1 MPVLSRRTASRDAA
15 DALHHARQARRTTLE
30 PMLPVVVS
38 SALFLATLAIP
49 FIAAL
54 LIQ

>member
-1 MPVLSRRTASRDAA
+1 MPVLSRRTAAQDAA
-15 DALHHARQARRTTLE
+15 DALHHAPQAQRAAVG

-54 LIQ
+54 LIH

>member
-1 MPVLSRRTASRDAA
+1 MPVLSRYTASRDAA
-15 DALHHARQARRTTLE
+15 DAFHHAPRARRTTLE

-54 LIQ
+54 LVQ

>member
-1 MPVLSRRTASRDAA
+1 MPVLSRHTASRDAA
-15 DALHHARQARRTTLE
+15 DKLHYVPRARRTTLE

>member
-1 MPVLSRRTASRDAA
+1 
-15 DALHHARQARRTTLE
+15 
-30 PMLPVVVS
+30 MLPVVVS

-54 LIQ
+54 LVQ

>member
-15 DALHHARQARRTTLE
+15 DALHHAPLTRRTAVE

-38 SALFLATLAIP
+38 SVLFLATLAIP
-49 FIAAL
+49 FIAAML
-54 LIQ
+54 VQ

>member
-1 MPVLSRRTASRDAA
+1 MPVLSHRPASRDTA
-15 DALHHARQARRTTLE
+15 DALHHAPQARHTAVE

-54 LIQ
+54 LVQ

>member
-1 MPVLSRRTASRDAA
+1 MPVLSRRTAGQDRA
-15 DALHHARQARRTTLE
+15 DALHYAPQAQRTDAE
-30 PMLPVVVS
+30 PMLPVVLS

-54 LIQ
+54 LVQ